1 MPILDY
7 HKLRQWREE
16 LGLRPEPAAAEA
28 GISYSY
34 LCAIEYGKRDNPS
47 LELLT
52 RLCAVYGKTLS
63 DLFDDSTGDA
73 A

>member
-1 MPILDY
+1 MSVLDH
-7 HKLRQWREE
+7 HKLLQWRLE

-34 LCAIEYGKRDNPS
+34 LSAIEYGKRVNPS
-47 LELLT
+47 LELLA

-63 DLFDDSTGDA
+63 DLFDDSDGDA